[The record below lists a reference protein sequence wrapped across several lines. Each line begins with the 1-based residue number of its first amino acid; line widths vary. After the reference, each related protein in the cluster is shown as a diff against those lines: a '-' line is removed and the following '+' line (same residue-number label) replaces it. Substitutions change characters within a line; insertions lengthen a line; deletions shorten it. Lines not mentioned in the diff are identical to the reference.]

1 MAPCPRQALPSGNRE
16 KAREGAAQRVLRIC
30 PALGPGP
37 PVVTVASCH
46 HHHHAP
52 PPPPAEPL
60 KPPRLCSP
68 TPTIMKAVLL
78 PLLTAN
84 WALQPGTALQCYS
97 CEDQGNNKGCQC
109 VQNCRTIAGPS
120 ASKPSAS

>member
-16 KAREGAAQRVLRIC
+16 KAREGAARRVLQIC

-46 HHHHAP
+46 HHHHHAP
-52 PPPPAEPL
+52 PTPPAEPL

-78 PLLTAN
+78 PLLAAN
-84 WALQPGTALQCYS
+84 WALQPGEA
-97 CEDQGNNKGCQC
+97 
-109 VQNCRTIAGPS
+109 
-120 ASKPSAS
+120 